1 MSVRLVSPNCRDLYP
16 PNLEIGSFPDGD
28 SHVRVPN
35 IADCADQDVTL
46 YHRLYPRQNEA
57 LVELLL
63 MLDALKQVG
72 ARAIVVA
79 PYLPYARQ
87 DKKFLEGEVS
97 SAEVVCNLLFTMGC
111 TKLVTF
117 DCHFLKAEGQFT
129 YGHLFI
135 DNISLSGRLI
145 AHAKE
150 VFGGDDFEIVAPD
163 QGALYLVKN
172 FGGKAMRKV
181 REAYKNEM
189 IRYREVKSMELDFNV
204 AGKNVLVIDDIIS
217 TGSTI
222 LKAVNKLKEAGAVK
236 VCIAAVHGFF
246 LNDSLEKLKAICEDV
261 FVSDT
266 IASPAAA
273 VRIKEA
279 LTVVNL

>member
-1 MSVRLVSPNCRDLYP
+1 MAIRLVSPNCSDLFT

-35 IADCADQDVTL
+35 IGECAGQDVTL
-46 YHRLYPRQNEA
+46 YHRLYPQQNDA

-63 MLDALKQVG
+63 ILDVLKQVG
-72 ARAIVVA
+72 ARVVVVA

-87 DKKFLEGEVS
+87 DKKFLDGEVS
-97 SAEVVCNLLFTMGC
+97 SAEVVCNLLYTMGC

-117 DCHFLKAEGQFT
+117 DCHFLKAEGEFT

-145 AHAKE
+145 EHAKQ
-150 VFGGDDFEIVAPD
+150 VFGDSEFEIVAPD
-163 QGALYLVKN
+163 QGALYLVKD
-172 FGGKAMRKV
+172 FGGKAMKKV
-181 REAYKNEM
+181 RQAYQGGK
-189 IRYREVKSMELDFNV
+189 IHYREVESLDIGFDV
-204 AGKNVLVIDDIIS
+204 RGKNILMIDDMIS

-222 LKAVNKLKEAGAVK
+222 LKAIEKLKEAGAVK
-236 VCIAAVHGFF
+236 VCIAAAHGFF
-246 LNDSLEKLKAICEDV
+246 LKDSLEKLRGACDGV

-273 VRIKEA
+273 VSIKEA
-279 LTVVNL
+279 LTAVNL